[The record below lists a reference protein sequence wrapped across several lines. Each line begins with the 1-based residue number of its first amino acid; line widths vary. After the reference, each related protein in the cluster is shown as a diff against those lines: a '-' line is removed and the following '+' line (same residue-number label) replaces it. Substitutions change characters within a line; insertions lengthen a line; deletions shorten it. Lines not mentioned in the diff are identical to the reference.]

1 MKSRSSLLTLL
12 AVASM
17 AGLSACGEK
26 PQTLGTKNDATAFSG
41 VTNAFAA
48 PGWQAGDKNSWEQH
62 LRTRAQYGMNDNT
75 RAP

>member
-1 MKSRSSLLTLL
+1 MTSRTSLLNQL
-12 AVASM
+12 AVASLV
-17 AGLSACGEK
+17 GLSACGEK

-41 VTNAFAA
+41 VSNAFVA

-62 LRTRAQYGMNDNT
+62 LRARGQYGMNDHA

>member
-1 MKSRSSLLTLL
+1 MMSRISLLTVL
-12 AVASM
+12 ALAGTV
-17 AGLSACGEK
+17 GLSACGEK

-48 PGWQAGDKNSWEQH
+48 PGWQAGDKNSWEQQ
-62 LRTRAQYGMNDNT
+62 LRARGQYGMNDHT

>member
-1 MKSRSSLLTLL
+1 MMSRISLLTVL
-12 AVASM
+12 ALAGAV
-17 AGLSACGEK
+17 GLSACGEK

-48 PGWQAGDKNSWEQH
+48 PGWQAGDKNSWEQQ
-62 LRTRAQYGMNDNT
+62 LRARGQYGMNDHT